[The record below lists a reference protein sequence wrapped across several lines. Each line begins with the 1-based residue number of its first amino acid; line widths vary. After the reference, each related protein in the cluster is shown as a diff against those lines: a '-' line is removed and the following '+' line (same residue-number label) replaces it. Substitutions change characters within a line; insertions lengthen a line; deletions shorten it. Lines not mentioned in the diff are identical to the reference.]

1 MLLNLRFRSIFHLFC
16 ACGVIVWN
24 IIFCIRTWHKYCLQP
39 NVRSMTLNSNS
50 KSHFTYHL
58 LVILI
63 TIVIITTITM
73 HTNKQLSL
81 LHGEKRTASIVTGC
95 SFILVCQDK
104 EKKKRHYEACLIL
117 CWMAL
122 SVCALLHFMV
132 NGRRWCTVHTRHS
145 VMMKNT
151 TC

>member
-1 MLLNLRFRSIFHLFC
+1 
-16 ACGVIVWN
+16 
-24 IIFCIRTWHKYCLQP
+24 
-39 NVRSMTLNSNS
+39 MTLNSNS

-104 EKKKRHYEACLIL
+104 EKKNAIMKRASYCAGWHCLFVLYYIL
-117 CWMAL
+117 WSMDVDGVQCI
-122 SVCALLHFMV
+122 HDIQ
-132 NGRRWCTVHTRHS
+132 
-145 VMMKNT
+145 
-151 TC
+151 